1 MDDKRKRE
9 LSAAVDRGP
18 TDAATQKLVAKDP
31 QAKAYFD
38 GLLTVDRALRAWP
51 AREPSAVDSFL
62 DSVLAR
68 LDEPSSSD
76 FDPLSAPFADE
87 RELETPPRHH
97 SEQQAMSQSNDQDN
111 EDDLE
116 GLAALMRPSRTGSS
130 ASVPPPP
137 VSVRPGPALTD
148 DAMDESSG
156 IVDIKHLASIAK
168 RASIPPAT
176 ESEAKPE
183 AKADAP
189 SEEKPAEAKADAKK
203 SDDKDAKDSAKKSD
217 AKAESKG
224 SSDSAKKGSSDGAK
238 KADKA
243 EAGAKKSSDA
253 SEKKVLQAVPAAS
266 ASESS
271 ESKKGTSPVVWIGV
285 IGIAA
290 AGAFFVG
297 RQGNQSAPSVN
308 AEQAP
313 QSANAATPTGSS
325 QSAAPSAPSGSS
337 AVAAPVAAN
346 APAAQPAAPSQ
357 PETPTQPAA
366 APPPVDLGATG
377 AGSVATQPT
386 PTAAPSTGSAAIGG
400 ALGATGSGAQGSPAE
415 SEAANERS
423 ARRAPSGASAGS
435 GGGARDNSVQE
446 QRAQA
451 AAEPARPPGNAA
463 ASPTTTTTRTTTAAS
478 ASTTAPTTPTASTT
492 PTPPAGR
499 GSSTATGS
507 AASEGAPAAGAGGTG
522 ARPRSVEELM
532 RAATGADRAEAR
544 ARENQQTAAAQT
556 AALPP
561 QLTTTMVRST
571 MSPFNSQVRACAQGQ
586 TGSATAVI
594 TVSGDGSVQNVVVS
608 SPWGSGPNECI
619 SNRLRTARFPAVQRA
634 TSRVVVPFQVNPSQP
649 GG

>member
-51 AREPSAVDSFL
+51 TREPSAVDSFV

-176 ESEAKPE
+176 EAEAKPE

-189 SEEKPAEAKADAKK
+189 SAEKPAEAKADAKK

-224 SSDSAKKGSSDGAK
+224 SADSAKKGSSDGAK

-243 EAGAKKSSDA
+243 EAGAKKSSEA
-253 SEKKVLQAVPAAS
+253 SEKKPLQAVPAPT

-271 ESKKGTSPVVWIGV
+271 ESKKGTSPFVWIGV

-290 AGAFFVG
+290 AGAFYVG
-297 RQGNQSAPSVN
+297 RSGNQSAPAVN

-313 QSANAATPTGSS
+313 QSANASTAAAGTQS
-325 QSAAPSAPSGSS
+325 QPSTPSG
-337 AVAAPVAAN
+337 APVVAAPVAAN

-366 APPPVDLGATG
+366 APPPVDQGATG
-377 AGSVATQPT
+377 AGTVATQPT

-451 AAEPARPPGNAA
+451 ASEPARPPGNAA
-463 ASPTTTTTRTTTAAS
+463 ATPTTTTTRTTTAAS
-478 ASTTAPTTPTASTT
+478 ASATAPTTTTASTT
-492 PTPPAGR
+492 PTAPAGR

-507 AASEGAPAAGAGGTG
+507 TASEGAPAAGAGGTG

-532 RAATGADRAEAR
+532 RAATGADRAEALQR
-544 ARENQQTAAAQT
+544 QNQQVAAAQT